1 MMVRSTKAQGN
12 DQCSDPL
19 ARRARRSWLG
29 RGIIAALALSV
40 MVPAAQAD
48 TLADALAGAYNTSG
62 LLEQNR
68 ALLRAADE
76 DVATAVSAL
85 RPVIS
90 WTTDVTSTY
99 SRTRGNTG
107 AAAALANGSSRATSL
122 NAGITAEWL
131 LYDFGGTSLRIDS
144 AKELVLATRQSLIG
158 IEQQVLLR
166 AVQAYMNVV
175 RNTRFVALRRN
186 NVRVIGESLRAAQDR
201 FEVGEVTRTD
211 VAQAE
216 ARLALARSDLALAEG
231 DLEQSIEEYVAVTG
245 RRPGALSQPPSPPR
259 LTRSEETA
267 KQVALRTHPDMLAAQ
282 FNVSAAKLNVLVAE
296 AAMQPRVTF
305 GASVGVSERL
315 NGGAE
320 TDTNRLSLGL
330 SGPIYQGG
338 ALSSAKRRA
347 FAQRDAQLGILH
359 QTRDRI
365 RQNVGV
371 AYAILESARASAA
384 ASAEQV
390 RAGRIAF
397 EGVNEEANLGAR
409 TTLDVLD
416 AEQEFLDAQAN
427 QISAEADLVIAAYAV
442 LESTGELT
450 VRDLN
455 LAVQTYDP
463 SAYYN
468 LVEGAPAALSER
480 GQALDRVLRK
490 IGNQ

>member
-1 MMVRSTKAQGN
+1 MTTRRETARSSTGKCG
-12 DQCSDPL
+12 
-19 ARRARRSWLG
+19 LG
-29 RGIIAALALSV
+29 RAMRGLAAALVLGAV
-40 MVPAAQAD
+40 APAAQAD
-48 TLADALAGAYNTSG
+48 TLADALAGAYNSSG

-76 DVATAVSAL
+76 DVASTVAGL
-85 RPVIS
+85 RPIVS
-90 WTTDVTSTY
+90 WSTDITRTY
-99 SRTRGNTG
+99 SNRSGGSG
-107 AAAALANGSSRATSL
+107 ASVLSNGSSGATNL

-131 LYDFGGTSLRIDS
+131 LYDFGRTPLSIDA
-144 AKELVLATRQSLIG
+144 AKELVLATRQSLVG

-166 AVQAYMNVV
+166 AVRAYMNVV
-175 RNTRFVALRRN
+175 RNTRFVALRQN

-216 ARLALARSDLALAEG
+216 ARLSLARSTLAAARG
-231 DLEQSIEEYVAVTG
+231 DLEQAIEEYVAVTG
-245 RRPGALSQPPSPPR
+245 RNPGSLAQRPSPPN
-259 LTRSEETA
+259 LTRDEETA
-267 KQVALRTHPDMLAAQ
+267 KQVALRSHPEMLAAQ
-282 FNVSAAKLNVLVAE
+282 HNVAAAKLNVLVAE
-296 AAMQPRVTF
+296 AAMRPRISLNT
-305 GASVGVSERL
+305 SVGVTEELDGSISSE
-315 NGGAE
+315 NGSFGVGI
-320 TDTNRLSLGL
+320 R
-330 SGPIYQGG
+330 GPIYQGG

-347 FAQRDAQLGILH
+347 FAQRDAQLGVLH
-359 QTRDRI
+359 QTRDQI

-371 AYAILESARASAA
+371 AYAILESARALIRS
-384 ASAEQV
+384 STEQV
-390 RAGRIAF
+390 RAARIAF

-427 QISAEADLVIAAYAV
+427 LISAEADLVIAAYAV
-442 LESTGELT
+442 LESTGDLT

-468 LVEGAPAALSER
+468 LVDDAPAALSER

-490 IGNQ
+490 IGND